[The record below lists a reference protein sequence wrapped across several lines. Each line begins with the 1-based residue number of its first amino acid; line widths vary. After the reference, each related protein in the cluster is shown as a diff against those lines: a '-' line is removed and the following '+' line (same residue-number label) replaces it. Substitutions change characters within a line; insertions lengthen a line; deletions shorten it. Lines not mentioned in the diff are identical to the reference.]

1 MMEGVYEWL
10 RQIIIFYILSVMVI
24 NVVSEKYINYIRL
37 VTRTILILLV
47 ITPLL
52 NITGQPDTIK
62 NKLENVYKEY
72 STAYYSK
79 ALSGQVHTYNTETV
93 LTEAVSLKAKNLLR
107 EYSAVLKKAVVDV
120 NEADEE
126 AANINKITI
135 YTEKLKKSDQQAF
148 KSRLSEQLGIEK
160 EKICVV

>member
-1 MMEGVYEWL
+1 MIEGVYEWL
-10 RQIIIFYILSVMVI
+10 RQIIIFYILSVLVI

-52 NITGQPDTIK
+52 NITGQPYTIK

-72 STAYYSK
+72 STAYYSE

-93 LTEAVSLKAKNLLR
+93 LTEAVSLKAKNLLM

-135 YTEKLKKSDQQAF
+135 YTEKLKKSDQQDF

>member
-10 RQIIIFYILSVMVI
+10 RQIIIFYILSVLVI

-52 NITGQPDTIK
+52 NITGQLDTIK
-62 NKLENVYKEY
+62 NKVKNVYKEY
-72 STAYYSK
+72 STAYYSE
-79 ALSGQVHTYNTETV
+79 ALSGQVHTYNTEAV
-93 LTEAVSLKAKNLLR
+93 LTEVVSLKAENLLR

-120 NEADEE
+120 NEADEA
-126 AANINKITI
+126 AANIDKITI
-135 YTEKLKKSDQQAF
+135 YTEKLKKSDQKDF

>member
-1 MMEGVYEWL
+1 MMDGVYEWL
-10 RQIIIFYILSVMVI
+10 RQIIIFYILSVLVI

-52 NITGQPDTIK
+52 NITGQLDTIK
-62 NKLENVYKEY
+62 NKVKNVYKEY
-72 STAYYSK
+72 STAYYSE
-79 ALSGQVHTYNTETV
+79 ALSGWVHTYNTEAV
-93 LTEAVSLKAKNLLR
+93 LTEAVSLKAENLLR
-107 EYSAVLKKAVVDV
+107 EYSAVLKKVVVDV
-120 NEADEE
+120 NEADEA
-126 AANINKITI
+126 AANIDKITI
-135 YTEKLKKSDQQAF
+135 YTEKLKKSDQKDF